1 MKRVAL
7 LSVLALTLVLPAHLS
22 AQSPRTVEIQG
33 TDAMKYSIT
42 EITASPGEQIRVV
55 LSSVGAMPKLAMAH
69 NFVLLKAG
77 VDGTQFANESV
88 MAGPA
93 SSYIA
98 EARKAD
104 VIAFTDLAGAG
115 ETVEITFEAPAA
127 GTYTFLC
134 TFPGHAAAGMIGTLV
149 VK

>member
-22 AQSPRTVEIQG
+22 AQSPRTVEIEG
-33 TDAMKYSIT
+33 TDAMKYSVT
-42 EITASPGEQIRVV
+42 EITASPGEEIRVV
-55 LSSVGAMPKLAMAH
+55 LSSVGSMPKIAMAH

-77 VDGTQFANESV
+77 VDATQFANESV

-93 SSYIA
+93 ANYIA
-98 EARKAD
+98 EARKGD
-104 VIAFTDLAGAG
+104 VIAFTEMAGGG
-115 ETVEITFEAPAA
+115 ETVEVTFEAPAA

-134 TFPGHAAAGMIGTLV
+134 TFPGHFAAGMTGTLV